1 MAISEHEYIKLT
13 EKRQET
19 PVISSLLANGVSY
32 RLMVKSEEYKTT
44 PCIIDYL
51 KRHLAGVIQKSE
63 LEDRKYYLRALSLLN
78 MGAMSPTPIF
88 YVDASDLSI
97 ELLEDLNELDVT
109 TKDFVLKQSVGR
121 IFEDINP
128 ELYHNSISKV
138 LRVKLSR

>member
-1 MAISEHEYIKLT
+1 
-13 EKRQET
+13 
-19 PVISSLLANGVSY
+19 
-32 RLMVKSEEYKTT
+32 
-44 PCIIDYL
+44 
-51 KRHLAGVIQKSE
+51 
-63 LEDRKYYLRALSLLN
+63 